1 MIAFSRAVESK
12 LYPKSGQK
20 NLSLRMIGQ
29 QANELI
35 DNFLSLLIFPVY
47 DSLKDP
53 SKGNSGDDCEILE
66 DNLYC
71 FAYLFM
77 LIKQMQ
83 PLWEVVDYP
92 KVIYTVIFFF
102 KFCILCFVL
111 FVLFCF
117 VCLVLFC
124 LSCFVLFCL
133 FFFFF
138 FFTFFPFQGVN
149 VELALDRYTEQGRE
163 LFRCFKKTFGSINAT
178 PWFYIFSYD
187 GPHFATELY
196 EVFSPDT
203 AINFP
208 FY

>member
-111 FVLFCF
+111 FVLFCI

-124 LSCFVLFCL
+124 FV

-138 FFTFFPFQGVN
+138 FFSPFS
-149 VELALDRYTEQGRE
+149 
-163 LFRCFKKTFGSINAT
+163 LFR
-178 PWFYIFSYD
+178 
-187 GPHFATELY
+187 
-196 EVFSPDT
+196 V
-203 AINFP
+203 
-208 FY
+208 

>member
-92 KVIYTVIFFF
+92 KVIYTVIFFLNF
-102 KFCILCFVL
+102 AFCVLFCLSCFVL

-117 VCLVLFC
+117 V
-124 LSCFVLFCL
+124 LS

-138 FFTFFPFQGVN
+138 FFSPFS
-149 VELALDRYTEQGRE
+149 
-163 LFRCFKKTFGSINAT
+163 LFR
-178 PWFYIFSYD
+178 
-187 GPHFATELY
+187 
-196 EVFSPDT
+196 V
-203 AINFP
+203 
-208 FY
+208 